1 MCGLSGSPAASLR
14 SQQGSEMGSGEQGN
28 SHLKSCSLC
37 ACPEAGGDAR
47 SGPVGRG
54 ASGLMGCGLIP

>member
-14 SQQGSEMGSGEQGN
+14 RQRGSEMGSGEQGN

-37 ACPEAGGDAR
+37 ACPEAGGMPGL
-47 SGPVGRG
+47 GPWAGVQVG
-54 ASGLMGCGLIP
+54 